1 MHKCTHI
8 STNIDITLNLRYI
21 PMLKCLTFEHFKG
34 IQGILFLKSMIFLA
48 ANFQTICQDERELTS
63 HKCKCWRSKHSMVSD
78 Q

>member
-21 PMLKCLTFEHFKG
+21 CLTFEHFKG

>member
-8 STNIDITLNLRYI
+8 STNIDTTLNLRYI
-21 PMLKCLTFEHFKG
+21 CLTFEHFKG